1 MRAVSVAEA
10 RRTFRALLDQVA
22 RGREVAVLRRGK
34 EVARLTPPR
43 ARGGTLPSLAAF
55 RASLKPK
62 GGPLSQTVIRAR
74 REERA

>member
-10 RRTFRALLDQVA
+10 RRTLRALLDEVA

-34 EVARLTPPR
+34 EVARIIPPPER
-43 ARGGTLPSLAAF
+43 HRRLPSLASF

-62 GGPLSQTVIRAR
+62 GEPLSQAVLRTR